1 MIREYTEEKSKLSY
15 YVPFFSLIKRDNT
28 LLMINKNGTIQKTL
42 KFRGY
47 DLNSSV
53 KSEMIA
59 TTSSFNNILRKIGEN
74 YTFHVE
80 AQRMKSKKYVS
91 AEFKSKAAKLIDIER
106 EQFFNAGNHYESN
119 MYFTLTYLLP
129 KDTIKKAEGIF
140 FERGEE
146 KTGEIDYIGEFLKV
160 FDEIVETF
168 KDVFLEVEVLDER
181 ETLTYLHSTVSAYK
195 FEVKAPNVP
204 AYIANYLCDSS
215 LTGGLKP
222 KLANKHLRC
231 ISLQGFPNFTEP
243 AFLENLNNLD
253 IEYRWVHRFICLSKV
268 EALKLLEKKWKLW
281 FSGRN
286 SMLDI
291 LKEQIT
297 GTAATKVNMDAI
309 NKAEEVDG
317 QIQLTTADVVSQ
329 GYSSCVVIVSDEN
342 ETVADQKAA
351 IIKET
356 INKKGFTAIIETLNG
371 VEAFLGSVPGNIYN
385 NIRKPIINSFALS
398 HLLPTS
404 NIWAGDEYNK
414 HFSTEDYKAPALI
427 YTQTEGS
434 TPFRLNLHVSEVGH
448 TLITGRTGGGKS
460 VLLGTI
466 AAQFTKY
473 PNNQIF
479 FFDKDRSSMVLTKA
493 IGGRF
498 YNLGEE
504 DLSFQ
509 PLRNINIISEREWAN
524 GWLLD
529 IFETENVKITP
540 ILKEKI
546 WNALCL
552 MSELPENFRTLSTF
566 KSYLNDQELQ
576 EAITPYT
583 KAGAAGRYFDNSND
597 NLDFISWQ
605 VFEMNNVVNN
615 KQVLVPLLDYL
626 FHRIELNLST
636 KPTLLIL
643 DECWLFLD
651 NPRFATKIKD
661 WLKTLRKKNASVVF
675 ATQELNDVKKSSI
688 FETILDACETRI
700 FLANNQAKTSAY
712 YDIYK
717 TFNLNEREIEI
728 ISKAVLKKDY
738 YYKSTKGS
746 RLFDLKLN
754 PINLAFIASTGAE
767 DQKKCLT
774 LSNLSTDDFIK
785 EWLKYKNV
793 ELNEEMKSILGGA
806 VNEEN

>member
-1 MIREYTEEKSKLSY
+1 MIKEYTEEKSKLSY
-15 YVPFFSLIKRDNT
+15 YVPFFSLAEKDDR
-28 LLMINKNGTIQKTL
+28 LYMICKNGTIQKTL

-47 DLNSSV
+47 DLNSSI
-53 KSEMIA
+53 KPEMVG
-59 TTSSFNNILRKIGEN
+59 TSSSFNNILRRIGEN

-80 AQRMKSKKYVS
+80 AQRRKSKKYIP
-91 AEFKSKAAKLIDIER
+91 AEFSSKAAKMIDLER
-106 EQFFNAGNHYESN
+106 EEFFNAGNHYESD

-129 KDTIKKAEGIF
+129 KDTVKKAEGIF

-146 KTGEIDYIGEFLKV
+146 KTGEIDYIGEFLDN
-160 FDEIVETF
+160 FDEIAQAF
-168 KDVFLEVEVLDER
+168 KDVFLEVEVLDEKQL
-181 ETLTYLHSTVSAYK
+181 LTYLHSTVSAYD
-195 FEVKAPNVP
+195 FEVEPPNVP

-231 ISLQGFPNFTEP
+231 ISLQGFPNYTTP
-243 AFLENLNNLD
+243 SFLENLNSLD

-268 EALKLLEKKWKLW
+268 EGLRLLEKKWRLW

-286 SMLDI
+286 TMLDI
-291 LKEQIT
+291 LREQIT
-297 GTAATKVNMDAI
+297 GNPTTKVNMDAI
-309 NKAEEVDG
+309 NKAEEVEG
-317 QIQLTTADVVSQ
+317 QIELTTADVVSQ
-329 GYSSCVVIVSDEN
+329 GYSSCVIIVSDEN
-342 ETVADQKAA
+342 ETIADQKAA
-351 IIKET
+351 LIKEA
-356 INKKGFTAIIETLNG
+356 INKKGFTAIVETLNA
-371 VEAFLGSVPGNIYN
+371 VEAFLGSVPGNISN
-385 NIRKPIINSFALS
+385 NIRKPIINSFTLT

-404 NIWAGDEYNK
+404 SIWAGDEYNK
-414 HFSTEDYKAPALI
+414 HFSKKDYKAPALL

-434 TPFRLNLHVSEVGH
+434 TPFRMNLHVGEVGH

-460 VLLGTI
+460 VLLGVI

-473 PNNQIF
+473 PDNQIF

-504 DLSFQ
+504 NLSFQ
-509 PLRNINIISEREWAN
+509 PLRNIDIVTEREWAN

-546 WNALCL
+546 WTALSL
-552 MSELPENFRTLSTF
+552 MANLPEEYRTLSAF
-566 KSYLNDQELQ
+566 KSYLNDNELK

-583 KAGAAGRYFDNSND
+583 QSGAAGRYFDNNND
-597 NLDFISWQ
+597 NLSFFAWQ
-605 VFEMNNVVNN
+605 VFEMNNVVGNR
-615 KQVLVPLLDYL
+615 QVLVPLLDYL
-626 FHRIELNLST
+626 FHRIELSLSN

-651 NPRFATKIKD
+651 NPRFAAKIKD

-700 FLANNQAKTSAY
+700 FLANRQAKTSVY
-712 YDIYK
+712 KDIYQ
-717 TFNLNEREIEI
+717 TFNLNEREVEI
-728 ISKAVLKKDY
+728 ISKGVLKKDY

-754 PINLAFIASTGAE
+754 PVSLAFVASTGAD

-774 LSNLSTDDFIK
+774 LQDQDLSTEEFIK
-785 EWLKYKNV
+785 EWLEYKNV
-793 ELNEEMKSILGGA
+793 PLTEDMINILNNG
-806 VNEEN
+806 